1 MLNNLATSNILS
13 KPALPALFVV
23 LIWGFN
29 VVFMKIG
36 LTDMSPLLYTGMRF
50 TLLSLL
56 LLPFLRIPRELLR
69 QVIVIALVMGIGHF
83 CLLSIGISYVDSVVA
98 GLILLLGA
106 PLSSLLAFIFLNER
120 LRLLQILA
128 VVIAGFGATV
138 PTLLQES
145 IDIKAGALLILFCV
159 LMWALGNLQIRK
171 LSSLPILTLQFWIG
185 FISAP
190 LCFLAYWLNPDD
202 RSIADQLTTE
212 SILSLLYVV
221 SCSSILGYAIW
232 YQLINRHGINSV
244 VNYILLQPVIT
255 LIAGYWLLAEL
266 MTELQMIGA
275 AVTLLSMWGFYQV
288 GKTGSLNKIKNP
300 SDSQIT
306 KKVL

>member
-1 MLNNLATSNILS
+1 MLTNLATTNMLS

-36 LTDMSPLLYTGMRF
+36 LTDMSPLLYTGLRF

-56 LLPFLRIPRELLR
+56 LLPFLRVPRELLG
-69 QVIVIALVMGIGHF
+69 QIIVIALVMGIGHF
-83 CLLSIGISYVDSVVA
+83 CVLSIGISYVDSVVA

-120 LRLLQILA
+120 LRFLQILMVA
-128 VVIAGFGATV
+128 IAGLGAIV
-138 PTLLQES
+138 PTLLQET
-145 IDIKAGALLILFCV
+145 IDIKVGALLILFCV

-185 FISAP
+185 FISSP
-190 LCFLAYWLNPDD
+190 LCFIAYWLNPDA

-255 LIAGYWLLAEL
+255 LIAGYWLLEEL

-275 AVTLLSMWGFYQV
+275 AVTLLAMWGFYQV
-288 GKTGSLNKIKNP
+288 GRASPLNRIKKTSGPPVSNK
-300 SDSQIT
+300 
-306 KKVL
+306 